1 MSEYLE
7 EIESI
12 TEESIVRGMTPLQ
25 VFFERYSEVSTERGD
40 GPDFSPCF
48 FRSKSNR
55 GGLMR
60 LDGWAIESFDV
71 EKGKQAVNVYGV
83 GCFFDSDQ
91 ETPKAIGAQ
100 EIDKMLAEVR
110 RSFEYLMT
118 DVALCDSAITDESTT
133 ELTFQLSEVRAEIA
147 SIKLLVFTN
156 AAFETKRKS
165 LEADPISDIAV
176 KCAVLDWSEYE
187 AFIFSGS
194 NPVVI
199 DFQEMAGS
207 PVQCIETSRTDGVS
221 SYLLALDGNLVADLF
236 QTYDNRLLESNV
248 RTYLQARTA
257 TNKGILKTVAD
268 EPHLFFAYNNGIT
281 ATASSAEFIEMGGV
295 LHLVEL
301 TDLQIVN
308 GGQTTASL
316 LYAREQNKSSLE
328 NIKVQV
334 KLNIVSDEAS
344 KGTLIPN
351 ISAYSN
357 TQNKVTAADL
367 ISNEAFQGDIE
378 RAIKSLDT
386 PKLDRLVAPNW
397 FYERARGQYKSQFM
411 YKRQSERDRLKALY
425 PSDQSINKT
434 DLAKFYLSVE
444 RKPYFVAK
452 GAQKCFLEF
461 SKDLGQKHSKD
472 PNIITE
478 AWAQDAI
485 ARAILFKSLDKA
497 IASADW
503 YKDDRGFKSQIVT
516 YTIAVL
522 AEYFA
527 IRDMFLDT
535 RTIWKQQS
543 VPSNLLSILVE
554 LAFSVGG
561 VLKSPPAE
569 RSVRNPAEF
578 AKANYCWNLYVSNFA
593 EQLDDYLERFG
604 VSLTDRNSW
613 MKSVKQDEMAV
624 NDMQLWQSHLDRL
637 GQIQEVID
645 FLKRTDQ
652 YSGRVDGA
660 LGRAF
665 RAKYRDGDGQIL
677 AGAFK
682 TYEDS

>member
-1 MSEYLE
+1 MSEYLD

-12 TEESIVRGMTPLQ
+12 TEESIVRGLTPLQ

-48 FRSKSNR
+48 FRSKSSR
-55 GGLMR
+55 GGSMR

-83 GCFFDSDQ
+83 GCFFDTDLEAPQ
-91 ETPKAIGAQ
+91 VIGAQ
-100 EIDKMLAEVR
+100 EIDKMLSEVR
-110 RSFEYLMT
+110 RSIEYLIT
-118 DVALCDSAITDESTT
+118 EKALHDSAITDESAT
-133 ELTFQLSEVRAEIA
+133 EFAFQLNEIRPEIA
-147 SIKLLVFTN
+147 SVKLLVFTN

-165 LEADPISDIAV
+165 LEADPISNIAV
-176 KCAVLDWSEYE
+176 KCGVLDWREYE
-187 AFIFSGS
+187 DFIFSGS

-199 DFQEMAGS
+199 DFQEMAGA
-207 PVQCIETSRTDGVS
+207 PVQCIETSRTEGVS

-236 QTYDNRLLESNV
+236 KIYDNRLLESNV

-281 ATASSAEFIEMGGV
+281 ATASSAEFVESGGV

-316 LYAREQNKSSLE
+316 LYAREQNKCSLDK
-328 NIKVQV
+328 IKVQV
-334 KLNIVSDEAS
+334 KLNIVSNEAS

-378 RAIKSLDT
+378 RSIKNLET

-425 PSDQSINKT
+425 PPDQSINKT

-444 RKPYFVAK
+444 RKPFIVAK

-461 SKDLGQKHSKD
+461 SKDLGQKHAKD
-472 PNIITE
+472 PDIITE

-497 IASADW
+497 IALADW

-522 AEYFA
+522 AEFFA
-527 IRDMFLDT
+527 VRNMFLDT
-535 RTIWKQQS
+535 QAIWKQQG
-543 VPSNLLSILVE
+543 VPPNLLTILVE
-554 LAFSVGG
+554 LAYSVGG
-561 VLKSPPAE
+561 VLKRPPVE

-578 AKANYCWNLYVSNFA
+578 AKANYCWNLYVSNLA
-593 EQLDDYLERFG
+593 EQLDDYIEKFG
-604 VSLTDRNSW
+604 VSIAERSSW
-613 MKSVKQDEMAV
+613 MRSVKQDEVAL
-624 NDMQLWQSHLDRL
+624 NDMRLWQSNLERL
-637 GQIQEVID
+637 SSVHEVIEY
-645 FLKRTDQ
+645 LKRTDQ
-652 YSGRVDGA
+652 YTGKVDGA

-665 RAKYRDGDGQIL
+665 RAKYRAGDGKIIADCFNRFL
-677 AGAFK
+677 
-682 TYEDS
+682 ES